1 MRPVLPELAV
11 AFERSG
17 GPKLSINY
25 VAPPEIKSRAEA
37 GDSVDLVIT
46 LKGHADALA
55 KEGKLSG
62 VVTAARSPIVVAIP
76 AGKPKPDISSASAF
90 KTALLNARAVV
101 ISNGGPS
108 GLVAARIIKSLGI
121 EEQIEPKL
129 KKVPPG
135 GQALPAAIASGV
147 ADLGIDQLIVLQNK
161 PGIQVVGR
169 LPNEFTADIIM
180 GAGVASSGSA
190 GAASF
195 IKFLKSPEAS
205 AAIQAHGMMP
215 D

>member
-1 MRPVLPELAV
+1 
-11 AFERSG
+11 
-17 GPKLSINY
+17 
-25 VAPPEIKSRAEA
+25 
-37 GDSVDLVIT
+37 
-46 LKGHADALA
+46 
-55 KEGKLSG
+55 
-62 VVTAARSPIVVAIP
+62 
-76 AGKPKPDISSASAF
+76 
-90 KTALLNARAVV
+90 
-101 ISNGGPS
+101 
-108 GLVAARIIKSLGI
+108 
-121 EEQIEPKL
+121 
-129 KKVPPG
+129 
-135 GQALPAAIASGV
+135 V

-169 LPNEFTADIIM
+169 VPNEFTADIIM